1 MAHSVLINS
10 LKRGTLQIASRRLY
24 LFAMIIVP
32 IFGVIFFASILG
44 RSIPSKV
51 PTAVVDLDN
60 SQMSRSMTR
69 ALNAQE
75 IIDVS
80 IKTESFSSAMA
91 AVRRGDVFGFYVIP
105 ANFEDDVFAGRKPT
119 LNYYSNMTYFVP
131 GTFTYKGFKTI
142 AVTTAAG
149 VVAEQAAARGIPED
163 VIAPLTR
170 PVNINIQQI
179 GNPWTSYS
187 YYLGPSFSYGVIQLM
202 ILLVTI
208 FSITSEIKYGTSRK
222 WLRVGGDSIV
232 VAVLGKL
239 VPQTVIFTLVGWAV
253 MAIQFGFCNFPMNG
267 SLGVMI
273 GAMFLFVMASQ
284 SLGLFIASV
293 LPNPRLALSVGSL
306 MGILAF
312 SVAGFSFPVE
322 SMYGAIGIF
331 SYILPV
337 RWMFLIYVND
347 ALNGVDLY
355 YSRMFFVWLIV
366 TIPAGTLML
375 WNLKRACRKC
385 IYVP

>member
-1 MAHSVLINS
+1 M
-10 LKRGTLQIASRRLY
+10 LQLASRRLY

-32 IFGVIFFASILG
+32 VFGVLFFVSILG
-44 RSIPSKV
+44 KGVPAKV
-51 PTAVVDLDN
+51 PTAVVDLDH
-60 SQMSRSMTR
+60 SQMSRTMTR

-75 IIDVS
+75 IIDVRV
-80 IKTESFSSAMA
+80 KAESFGAAMA
-91 AVRRGDVFGFYVIP
+91 AVRSGEVFGFYVIP
-105 ANFEDDVFAGRKPT
+105 ANFEEDVFAGRRPT

-142 AVTTAAG
+142 AVSTAAG
-149 VVAEQAAARGIPED
+149 VVAERAASMGLPED
-163 VIAPLTR
+163 IIAPLMR

-179 GNPWTSYS
+179 GNPWTNYS
-187 YYLGPSFSYGVIQLM
+187 YYLGPSFSYGIIQLM

-208 FSITSEIKYGTSRK
+208 FSITSEIKYGTARR
-222 WLRVGGDSIV
+222 WLRTGGDSIV
-232 VAVLGKL
+232 VAVVGKL
-239 VPQTVIFTLVGWAV
+239 LPQTVIFTLVGWAV
-253 MAIQFGFCNFPMNG
+253 MAIQFGFCHFPMNG
-267 SLGVMI
+267 SLEVMI

-284 SLGLFIASV
+284 SLGLLIASA
-293 LPNPRLALSVGSL
+293 LPNPRLALSVASL
-306 MGILAF
+306 MGVLAF

-337 RWMFLIYVND
+337 RWMFLIYVNE

-355 YSRMFFVWLIV
+355 YSRMFFVWLIAMV
-366 TIPAGTLML
+366 PVGTLML